1 MTASPVPETL
11 VVVNPASAGGHT
23 MHRWDHGARMLR
35 ALGVDFDVHVT
46 TAPGSATATV
56 RAALREGARRIV
68 AVGGDGTLNEVVNGF
83 FDELGAPLGAH
94 AALCV
99 VPSGSGGDFARTAHI
114 PRSPARALRVLLS
127 QHTRPIDAGRIDFDD
142 GSRRFFVNVADCG
155 VGGEVVAR
163 VNRSRVKGGG
173 KRGSAVFLYQSL
185 ATLLRYSGLDVR
197 VIVDGRHI
205 ERTVRSVVVAN
216 GRYFGGGMRIA
227 PDAEL
232 DDGVFDVVIVEAAGR
247 LRTIAGVP
255 SLYRGTHVHRA
266 EVEVCRARQVRLEHA
281 GTPLLFDVEGEQVG
295 QTGATITCLPGA
307 IRLCVAASTEPAAAA
322 GLVD

>member
-1 MTASPVPETL
+1 VPETL

-23 MHRWDHGARMLR
+23 MRRWDRGARMLL

-46 TAPGSATATV
+46 TAPGSATHAV
-56 RAALREGARRIV
+56 RAALQHGARRVV

-83 FDELGAPLGAH
+83 FDEHGAPLGEH

-114 PRSPARALRVLLS
+114 PRSAARALRALLS
-127 QHTRPIDAGRIDFDD
+127 RRTRSIDAGRIDFDD

-163 VNRSRVKGGG
+163 VNSGRVKGGG
-173 KRGSAVFLYQSL
+173 ARGSAVFLYQSL
-185 ATLLRYSGLDVR
+185 AALLRYRGREVS
-197 VIVDGRHI
+197 VIVDGRQI
-205 ERTVRSVVVAN
+205 ERTVQSVVVAN

-227 PDAEL
+227 PHAEL
-232 DDGVFDVVIVEAAGR
+232 DDGLFDVVIVEAAGR

-266 EVEVCRARQVRLEHA
+266 EVEVCRARQVRIDHA

-295 QTGATITCLPGA
+295 QTGATISCLPGA
-307 IRLCVAASTEPAAAA
+307 IRLCVDADTGPPSAAS
-322 GLVD
+322 LID

>member
-1 MTASPVPETL
+1 M
-11 VVVNPASAGGHT
+11 VNPASAGGRT
-23 MHRWDHGARMLR
+23 VQRWDHGARMLH
-35 ALGVDFDVHVT
+35 ALGIAFDVHVT
-46 TAPGSATATV
+46 TAPGSATPAV
-56 RAALREGARRIV
+56 RAALSSGVQRIV

-83 FDELGAPLGAH
+83 FDEHGTPLGVN

-99 VPSGSGGDFARTAHI
+99 VPSGSGGDFGRSAHI
-114 PRSPARALRVLLS
+114 PHSPARALRALLS
-127 QHTRPIDAGRIDFDD
+127 QHTRAIDAGRIDFDD

-173 KRGSAVFLYQSL
+173 ARGSAVFLYQSL
-185 ATLLRYSGLDVR
+185 AALLRYSGQHVR
-197 VIVDGRHI
+197 VLMDGRLI
-205 ERTVRSVVVAN
+205 ERTVQSVVVAN

-232 DDGVFDVVIVEAAGR
+232 DDGLFDVVVVEAAGR
-247 LRTIAGVP
+247 VRTITGVP
-255 SLYRGTHVHRA
+255 SLYRGTHVRRA
-266 EVEVCRARQVRLEHA
+266 EVDVCRARQVRIDHA

-307 IRLCVAASTEPAAAA
+307 IRLCVDRSADSQA
-322 GLVD
+322 GSSLVD